1 MLRTT
6 VREVLDELSIITMII
21 HTMNDDEDESYDD
34 DYENDEKV
42 LRTTVREALDELS
55 KGNAVLVHCAQG
67 KYVSSSSSLS
77 SLSSSE
83 SASDIIVFIT
93 LAI

>member
-1 MLRTT
+1 M
-6 VREVLDELSIITMII
+6 REVLDELSIITMII

-42 LRTTVREALDELS
+42 LRTTVREVLDELS

-67 KYVSSSSSLS
+67 KYVSSSSSSSLS